1 VKFEALYYQDRLKI
15 VNPEGDVAITT
26 LWSKVESAYQIL
38 EEAGVD
44 LAPETS
50 RIGPIANLYGNGLPQ
65 MLRNLLWNPQIRHI
79 VIVGK
84 NLSGSREWLL
94 NFFDPE
100 PMLFDPPDSLE
111 EIEFLGATAFR
122 IRGTSRTIDGNVR
135 LKDFKCPP
143 KFKVLGDVGD
153 PETKKALREFFD
165 TLPPLIP
172 IEFPRVEPPP
182 IPEPAVMR
190 FPTEPRS
197 HTIVRDTPMEAWS
210 ELIFRLFRFGHR
222 NMVAKK
228 SGPEGRVELQNIK
241 AIIENPQEESD
252 EILQQYGFSLT
263 KFQGYQ
269 QRILD
274 PEKPPDLGYTYG
286 HRLRGYFRDRGGALV
301 DSLEIAGQRLKDKP
315 ESRHAYIALW
325 DNTRDLP
332 EGTDT
337 PCFVSAFFRK
347 FDGKLTLTAT
357 FRSHNAME
365 TWPENV
371 YGLIAIQRFVA
382 EKAGMEPGPLTVF
395 SHSIS
400 IDVSSLEKA
409 RKIATSKES
418 DEVYDPATGKHGPR
432 MDPNGAFT
440 TTFDRATWEIVVEHS
455 YNGMKIGEY
464 RGKSAEEIERQLARD
479 VAISELSH
487 ALYLGREVAR
497 KEFEMKAA
505 RAKEKP
511 E

>member
-26 LWSKVESAYQIL
+26 LWSKVESAHQIL

-44 LAPETS
+44 LAPDSS

-65 MLRNLLWNPQIRHI
+65 MLRNLLWNPQLRHI
-79 VIVGK
+79 VILGK
-84 NLSGSREWLL
+84 NLSGSREWIL
-94 NFFDPE
+94 NFFE
-100 PMLFDPPDSLE
+100 HGLE
-111 EIEFLGATAFR
+111 EVEFLGAKAFR
-122 IRGTSRTIDGNVR
+122 IRNTTRTIDGCVQPQS
-135 LKDFKCPP
+135 FPHIP
-143 KFKVLGDVGD
+143 GFTVLGDVGD
-153 PETKKALREFFD
+153 PATKAGLKAFFD
-165 TLPPLIP
+165 GLPPQQAC
-172 IEFPRVEPPP
+172 EDARVEPPP
-182 IPEPAVMR
+182 IPEPVVSR
-190 FPTEPRS
+190 FPSEPRS

-210 ELIFRLFRFGHR
+210 ELIFRLVRFGHR
-222 NMVAKK
+222 NTVAKK
-228 SGPEGRVELQNIK
+228 SGPESRLELQNLKI
-241 AIIENPQEESD
+241 IIEQPREEAD
-252 EILQQYGFSLT
+252 DILQRYGFSLE

-274 PEKPPDLGYTYG
+274 PNKPADLAYTYG
-286 HRLRGYFRDRGGALV
+286 NRLRGYFPNV
-301 DSLEIAGQRLKDKP
+301 DSLEIAGNRLKEKP

-325 DNTRDLP
+325 DNARDLP

-347 FDGKLTLTAT
+347 FEDKLTLTAT

-365 TWPENV
+365 AWPENV

-400 IDVSSLEKA
+400 VDVSSLEKA

-418 DEVYDPATGKHGPR
+418 DEVHDPATGKLGPR

-455 YNGMKIGEY
+455 FDGMKLNEY
-464 RGKSAEEIERQLARD
+464 RGKSAEEIERQLGRD
-479 VAISELSH
+479 VALSEISH
-487 ALYLGREVAR
+487 ALYLGREIAR

-505 RAKEKP
+505 KAKEKT

>member
-38 EEAGVD
+38 EEATVD
-44 LAPETS
+44 LSPASS
-50 RIGPIANLYGNGLPQ
+50 RIAVISNLYGNGLPQ

-79 VIVGK
+79 VILGK
-84 NLSGSREWLL
+84 NLSGSREWIL
-94 NFFDPE
+94 NFFE
-100 PMLFDPPDSLE
+100 HGLE
-111 EIEFLGATAFR
+111 EVEFLGAKAFR
-122 IRGTSRTIDGNVR
+122 IRNTTRTIDGCVQPQAFAS
-135 LKDFKCPP
+135 KPTFT
-143 KFKVLGDVGD
+143 VLGDVGD
-153 PETKKALREFFD
+153 AATKAGLKTFFD
-165 TLPPLIP
+165 VLPPAQPGDLV
-172 IEFPRVEPPP
+172 RVEPPP
-182 IPEPAVMR
+182 IPEPTVTR

-241 AIIENPQEESD
+241 AIIENPSEEPD
-252 EILQQYGFSLT
+252 EILQQFGFSLD
-263 KFQGYQ
+263 KFRGYQ

-274 PEKPPDLGYTYG
+274 PEKPADLGYTYG
-286 HRLRGYFRDRGGALV
+286 NRLRGYFRHDGQLV
-301 DSLEIAGQRLKDKP
+301 DSLEIAGQRLREKP
-315 ESRHAYIALW
+315 DSRHAYISLW

-337 PCFVSAFFRK
+337 PCFVSAFFRR
-347 FDGKLTLTAT
+347 FEGKLTLTAT

-365 TWPENV
+365 AWPENV

-382 EKAGMEPGPLTVF
+382 QKAGMEPGPLTVF

-440 TTFDRATWEIVVEHS
+440 TTFDRATWEIGVEHS
-455 YNGMKIGEY
+455 YNGMKIHEY

-479 VAISELSH
+479 VALSELSH

-505 RAKEKP
+505 RAQEKAP
-511 E
+511 QDKS

>member
-15 VNPEGDVAITT
+15 VNPEGDVAVTT

-44 LAPETS
+44 LAPESS

-65 MLRNLLWNPQIRHI
+65 MLRNLLWNPQIRRV
-79 VIVGK
+79 VILGK

-94 NFFDPE
+94 NFFE
-100 PMLFDPPDSLE
+100 HGLE
-111 EIEFLGATAFR
+111 EVEFLGAKAFR
-122 IRGTSRTIDGNVR
+122 IRNTTRTIDGCVQPQNFPH
-135 LKDFKCPP
+135 LPAFT
-143 KFKVLGDVGD
+143 VLGDVGD
-153 PETKKALREFFD
+153 PATKAGLKTFFD
-165 TLPPLIP
+165 GLPPQ
-172 IEFPRVEPPP
+172 EACEDARVEPPP
-182 IPEPAVMR
+182 IPEPVVSR
-190 FPTEPRS
+190 FPSEPRS

-241 AIIENPQEESD
+241 AIIERPIEEAD
-252 EILQQYGFSLT
+252 EILQQYGFSLE

-274 PEKPPDLGYTYG
+274 PNKPADLAYTYG
-286 HRLRGYFRDRGGALV
+286 NRLRGYFPKV
-301 DSLEIAGQRLKDKP
+301 DSLEIVGKRLKEKP

-325 DNTRDLP
+325 DNARDLP

-347 FDGKLTLTAT
+347 FEGKLTLTAT

-365 TWPENV
+365 AWPENV
-371 YGLIAIQRFVA
+371 YGLIAILRFVA
-382 EKAGMEPGPLTVF
+382 EKAGIEPGALTVF

-418 DEVYDPATGKHGPR
+418 DEVHDPTTGKLSPR

-455 YNGMKIGEY
+455 YDGMKLNEY
-464 RGKSAEEIERQLARD
+464 RGKSAEEIERQLGRD
-479 VAISELSH
+479 VALSEISH
-487 ALYLGREVAR
+487 ALYLGREIAR

-505 RAKEKP
+505 KAKEKSA
-511 E
+511 

>member
-44 LAPETS
+44 LARESS

-79 VIVGK
+79 VILGK
-84 NLSGSREWLL
+84 NLSGSREWIL
-94 NFFDPE
+94 NFFE
-100 PMLFDPPDSLE
+100 HGLE
-111 EIEFLGATAFR
+111 EVEFLGAKAFR
-122 IRGTSRTIDGNVR
+122 IRNTTRTIDGCVQPQNFPH
-135 LKDFKCPP
+135 LPAFT
-143 KFKVLGDVGD
+143 VLGDVGD
-153 PETKKALREFFD
+153 PATKAGLKTFFD
-165 TLPPLIP
+165 GLAPAEKTKDA
-172 IEFPRVEPPP
+172 RVEPPP
-182 IPEPAVMR
+182 IPEPVVSR
-190 FPTEPRS
+190 FPSEPRS

-241 AIIENPQEESD
+241 AIIERPVEEAD
-252 EILQQYGFSLT
+252 EILQQYGFSLE

-274 PEKPPDLGYTYG
+274 PNKPADLAYTYG
-286 HRLRGYFRDRGGALV
+286 NRLRGYFPKV
-301 DSLEIAGQRLKDKP
+301 DSLEIVGQRLKEKP

-325 DNTRDLP
+325 DNARDLP

-347 FDGKLTLTAT
+347 FEGKLTLTAT

-365 TWPENV
+365 AWPENV
-371 YGLIAIQRFVA
+371 YGLIAILRFVA
-382 EKAGMEPGPLTVF
+382 EKAGIEPGALTVF

-418 DEVYDPATGKHGPR
+418 DEVHDPATGKLGPR

-440 TTFDRATWEIVVEHS
+440 TTFDRATWELVVEHS
-455 YNGMKIGEY
+455 FDGMKLNEY
-464 RGKSAEEIERQLARD
+464 RGKSAEEIERQLGRD
-479 VAISELSH
+479 VALSEISH
-487 ALYLGREVAR
+487 ALYLGREIAR

-505 RAKEKP
+505 RAKEKSA
-511 E
+511 

>member
-26 LWSKVESAYQIL
+26 LWSKVESAHQIL

-44 LAPETS
+44 LAPDSS

-65 MLRNLLWNPQIRHI
+65 MLRNLLWNPQLRHI
-79 VIVGK
+79 VILGK
-84 NLSGSREWLL
+84 NLSGSREWIL
-94 NFFDPE
+94 NFFE
-100 PMLFDPPDSLE
+100 HGLE
-111 EIEFLGATAFR
+111 EVEFLGAKAFR
-122 IRGTSRTIDGNVR
+122 IRNTTRTIDGCVQPQS
-135 LKDFKCPP
+135 FPHIP
-143 KFKVLGDVGD
+143 GFTVLGDVGD
-153 PETKKALREFFD
+153 PATKAGLKAFFD
-165 TLPPLIP
+165 GLPPQQAC
-172 IEFPRVEPPP
+172 EDARVEPPP
-182 IPEPAVMR
+182 IPEPVVSR
-190 FPTEPRS
+190 FPSEPRG

-210 ELIFRLFRFGHR
+210 ELIFRLVRFGHR
-222 NMVAKK
+222 NTVAKK
-228 SGPEGRVELQNIK
+228 SGPESRLELQNLKI
-241 AIIENPQEESD
+241 IIEQPREEAD
-252 EILQQYGFSLT
+252 DILQRYGFSLE

-274 PEKPPDLGYTYG
+274 PNKPADLAYTYG
-286 HRLRGYFRDRGGALV
+286 NRLRGYFPNV
-301 DSLEIAGQRLKDKP
+301 DSLEIAGNRLKEKP

-325 DNTRDLP
+325 DNARDLP

-337 PCFVSAFFRK
+337 PCFVSASFRK
-347 FDGKLTLTAT
+347 FEDKLTLTAT

-365 TWPENV
+365 AWPENV

-400 IDVSSLEKA
+400 VDVSSLEKA

-418 DEVYDPATGKHGPR
+418 DEVHDPATGKLGPR

-455 YNGMKIGEY
+455 FDGMKLNEY
-464 RGKSAEEIERQLARD
+464 RGKSAEEIERQLGRD
-479 VAISELSH
+479 VALSEISH
-487 ALYLGREVAR
+487 ALYLGREIAR

-505 RAKEKP
+505 KAKEKT

>member
-1 VKFEALYYQDRLKI
+1 MKFEALYYQDRLKI

-26 LWSKVESAYQIL
+26 LWSKVESAHQIL

-44 LAPETS
+44 LAPDSS

-65 MLRNLLWNPQIRHI
+65 MLRNLLWNPQLRHI
-79 VIVGK
+79 VILGK
-84 NLSGSREWLL
+84 NLSGSREWIL
-94 NFFDPE
+94 NFFE
-100 PMLFDPPDSLE
+100 HGLE
-111 EIEFLGATAFR
+111 EVEFLGAKAFR
-122 IRGTSRTIDGNVR
+122 IRNTTRTIDGCVQPQS
-135 LKDFKCPP
+135 FPHIP
-143 KFKVLGDVGD
+143 GFTVLGDVGD
-153 PETKKALREFFD
+153 PATKAGLKAFFD
-165 TLPPLIP
+165 GLPPQQAC
-172 IEFPRVEPPP
+172 EDARVEPPP
-182 IPEPAVMR
+182 IPEPVVSR
-190 FPTEPRS
+190 FPSEPRS

-210 ELIFRLFRFGHR
+210 ELIFRLVRFGHR
-222 NMVAKK
+222 NTVAKK
-228 SGPEGRVELQNIK
+228 SGPESRLELQNLKI
-241 AIIENPQEESD
+241 IIEQPREEAD
-252 EILQQYGFSLT
+252 DILQRYGFSLE

-274 PEKPPDLGYTYG
+274 PNKPADLAYTYG
-286 HRLRGYFRDRGGALV
+286 NRLRGYFPNV
-301 DSLEIAGQRLKDKP
+301 DSLEIAGNRLKEKP

-325 DNTRDLP
+325 DNARDLP

-347 FDGKLTLTAT
+347 FEDKLTLTAT

-365 TWPENV
+365 AWPENV

-400 IDVSSLEKA
+400 VDVSSLEKA

-418 DEVYDPATGKHGPR
+418 DEVHDPATGKLGPR

-455 YNGMKIGEY
+455 FDGMKLNEY
-464 RGKSAEEIERQLARD
+464 RGKSAEEIERQLGRD
-479 VAISELSH
+479 VALSEISH
-487 ALYLGREVAR
+487 ALYLGREIAR

-505 RAKEKP
+505 KAKEKT

>member
-44 LAPETS
+44 LSPESS

-65 MLRNLLWNPQIRHI
+65 MLRNLLWNPQIAHI
-79 VIVGK
+79 VILGK

-94 NFFDPE
+94 NFFE
-100 PMLFDPPDSLE
+100 HGLE
-111 EIEFLGATAFR
+111 EVEFLGAKAFR
-122 IRGTSRTIDGNVR
+122 IRDTPRTIDGCVQPSQFAR
-135 LKDFKCPP
+135 PP
-143 KFKVLGDVGD
+143 EFIVLGDVGD
-153 PETKKALREFFD
+153 AATKAGLKSYFD
-165 TLPPLIP
+165 ALPPADNGELA
-172 IEFPRVEPPP
+172 RVEPPP
-182 IPEPAVMR
+182 IPEPTVTR

-222 NMVAKK
+222 NIVAKK

-241 AIIENPQEESD
+241 AIIENPQEELD
-252 EILQQYGFSLT
+252 EILQQYGFSLE

-269 QRILD
+269 GRILD
-274 PEKPPDLGYTYG
+274 PDKPPDLGYTYG
-286 HRLRGYFRDRGGALV
+286 NRLRGYFRGRDGTLI
-301 DSLEIAGQRLKDKP
+301 DSLEIAAQRLRDKP

-347 FDGKLTLTAT
+347 FEGKLTLTAT

-365 TWPENV
+365 AWPENV
-371 YGLIAIQRFVA
+371 YGLIAIQRFVS

-409 RKIATSKES
+409 RKIASNKES
-418 DEVYDPATGKHGPR
+418 DEVHDPATGKLGPR

-440 TTFDRATWEIVVEHS
+440 TTFDRATWELVVEHS
-455 YNGMKIGEY
+455 YNGMKLNEY

-479 VAISELSH
+479 VALSEVAH
-487 ALYLGREVAR
+487 ALYLGREIAR

-505 RAKEKP
+505 RAKEGSA
-511 E
+511 

>member
-1 VKFEALYYQDRLKI
+1 MKFEALYYQDRLKI

-44 LAPETS
+44 LARESS

-65 MLRNLLWNPQIRHI
+65 MLRNLLWNPQIRYI
-79 VIVGK
+79 VILGK
-84 NLSGSREWLL
+84 NLSGSREWIL
-94 NFFDPE
+94 NFFE
-100 PMLFDPPDSLE
+100 HGLE
-111 EIEFLGATAFR
+111 EVEFLGAKAFR
-122 IRGTSRTIDGNVR
+122 IRNTTRTIDGCVQPQNFSH
-135 LKDFKCPP
+135 LPAFT
-143 KFKVLGDVGD
+143 VLGDVGD
-153 PETKKALREFFD
+153 PATKAGLKTFFD
-165 TLPPLIP
+165 GLAPAEKT
-172 IEFPRVEPPP
+172 EDARVEPPP
-182 IPEPAVMR
+182 IPEPVVSR
-190 FPTEPRS
+190 FPSEPRS

-241 AIIENPQEESD
+241 AIIERPVEEPD
-252 EILQQYGFSLT
+252 EILQQYGFSLE

-274 PEKPPDLGYTYG
+274 PNKPADLAYTYG
-286 HRLRGYFRDRGGALV
+286 NRLRGYFPKV
-301 DSLEIAGQRLKDKP
+301 DSLEIVGQRLKEKP

-325 DNTRDLP
+325 DNARDLP

-347 FDGKLTLTAT
+347 FEGKLTLTAT

-365 TWPENV
+365 AWPENV
-371 YGLIAIQRFVA
+371 YGLIAILRFVA
-382 EKAGMEPGPLTVF
+382 EKAGIEPGALTVF

-418 DEVYDPATGKHGPR
+418 DEVHDPATGKLGPR

-455 YNGMKIGEY
+455 YDGMKLNEY
-464 RGKSAEEIERQLARD
+464 RGKSAEEIERQLGRD
-479 VAISELSH
+479 VALSEISH
-487 ALYLGREVAR
+487 ALYLGREIAR
-497 KEFEMKAA
+497 IEFEMKAA
-505 RAKEKP
+505 KAKEKSA
-511 E
+511 

>member
-1 VKFEALYYQDRLKI
+1 MEFQALYFQERLKI
-15 VNPEGDVAITT
+15 VNPEGDVAIAT

-44 LAPETS
+44 LAPATS
-50 RIGPIANLYGNGLPQ
+50 RISTVANLYGNGLPQ
-65 MLRNLLWNPQIRHI
+65 MLRNLLWNPQIRYI
-79 VIVGK
+79 LILGK

-94 NFFDPE
+94 NFFE
-100 PMLFDPPDSLE
+100 HGLE
-111 EIEFLGATAFR
+111 EVEFLGAKAFR
-122 IRGTSRTIDGNVR
+122 IRNTPRTIDGCVQPQHFPR
-135 LKDFKCPP
+135 APEFT
-143 KFKVLGDVGD
+143 VLGDVGD
-153 PETKKALREFFD
+153 AATKHGLKSFFD
-165 TLPPLIP
+165 GLPPAEQVDLA
-172 IEFPRVEPPP
+172 RVEPPP
-182 IPEPAVMR
+182 IPEPAVTR

-210 ELIFRLFRFGHR
+210 ELIFRLFRFGYR

-241 AIIENPQEESD
+241 VIIENPREEPD
-252 EILQQYGFSLT
+252 EILQQYGFSLE

-269 QRILD
+269 RRILD
-274 PEKPPDLGYTYG
+274 PEKPSDLGYTYG
-286 HRLRGYFRDRGGALV
+286 NRLRGYFHHDGKLV

-337 PCFVSAFFRK
+337 PCFVSAFFRR

-365 TWPENV
+365 AWPENV

-382 EKAGMEPGPLTVF
+382 EQAGMEPGPLTVF

-418 DEVYDPATGKHGPR
+418 DEVRDPATGKLGPR

-440 TTFDRATWEIVVEHS
+440 TTFDRATGEIVVEHS

-479 VAISELSH
+479 AAVSEISH

>member
-26 LWSKVESAYQIL
+26 LWSKVESAYQVL

-44 LAPETS
+44 LGPETS

-79 VIVGK
+79 AILGK

-94 NFFDPE
+94 NFFE
-100 PMLFDPPDSLE
+100 HGLE
-111 EIEFLGATAFR
+111 EVEFLGAKAFR
-122 IRGTSRTIDGNVR
+122 IRNTTRTIDGCVQPQNFLHIPEFTV
-135 LKDFKCPP
+135 F
-143 KFKVLGDVGD
+143 GDVGD
-153 PETKKALREFFD
+153 AATKAGLKSFFEGLLRPEVCE
-165 TLPPLIP
+165 
-172 IEFPRVEPPP
+172 EPRVEPPP
-182 IPEPAVMR
+182 IPEPAVTR
-190 FPTEPRS
+190 FPSEPRS
-197 HTIVRDTPMEAWS
+197 HTIVRDTPMEAWT
-210 ELIFRLFRFGHR
+210 ELIFRLVRFGHR
-222 NMVAKK
+222 NTVAKK
-228 SGPEGRVELQNIK
+228 SGPEARVELQNIK
-241 AIIENPQEESD
+241 IIIEQPREEPD
-252 EILQQYGFSLT
+252 EILQSYGFSLE
-263 KFQGYQ
+263 KFRGYQ
-269 QRILD
+269 ERIID
-274 PEKPPDLGYTYG
+274 AHKPPDLAYTYG
-286 HRLRGYFRDRGGALV
+286 NRLRGYFPNV
-301 DSLEIAGQRLKDKP
+301 DSLEIAGRRLKDKP

-325 DNTRDLP
+325 DNARDLP

-347 FDGKLTLTAT
+347 FEGKLTLTAT

-365 TWPENV
+365 AWPENV
-371 YGLIAIQRFVA
+371 YGLIAILRFVA

-409 RKIATSKES
+409 RKIASSKES
-418 DEVYDPATGKHGPR
+418 DEVHDPATGKLGPR

-455 YNGMKIGEY
+455 YDGMKLNEY
-464 RGKSAEEIERQLARD
+464 RGKSAEEIERQLGRD
-479 VAISELSH
+479 VALSEISH
-487 ALYLGREVAR
+487 ALYLGREIAR

-505 RAKEKP
+505 RAAEKAK
-511 E
+511 

>member
-1 VKFEALYYQDRLKI
+1 MEFEALYYQDRLKI

-38 EEAGVD
+38 EEAGID
-44 LAPETS
+44 LVPATS

-94 NFFDPE
+94 SFFE
-100 PMLFDPPDSLE
+100 HGLE
-111 EIEFLGATAFR
+111 EVEFLGAKAFR
-122 IRGTSRTIDGNVR
+122 IRTTPRTIDGCVQPQAFAKNPE
-135 LKDFKCPP
+135 FT
-143 KFKVLGDVGD
+143 VLGDVGD
-153 PETKKALREFFD
+153 AATKAGLRSFFD
-165 TLPPLIP
+165 GLPPAEPADLT
-172 IEFPRVEPPP
+172 RVEPPP
-182 IPEPAVMR
+182 IPEPAVTR

-210 ELIFRLFRFGHR
+210 EIIFRLFRFGHR
-222 NMVAKK
+222 NLVAKK

-241 AIIENPQEESD
+241 AIVENPKEESD
-252 EILQQYGFSLT
+252 EILQQFGFSLE
-263 KFQGYQ
+263 KFKGYQ
-269 QRILD
+269 TRILD
-274 PEKPPDLGYTYG
+274 PDKPPDLGYTYG
-286 HRLRGYFRDRGGALV
+286 NRLRGYFQHDGKLV

-337 PCFVSAFFRK
+337 PCFVSAFFRR

-365 TWPENV
+365 AWPENV
-371 YGLIAIQRFVA
+371 YGLIAIQRLVA
-382 EKAGMEPGPLTVF
+382 ERAGMEPGPLTVF

-409 RKIATSKES
+409 RKIAGSKES
-418 DEVYDPATGKHGPR
+418 DEVHDPSTGKLGPR

-455 YNGMKIGEY
+455 YDGMKLGEY

-505 RAKEKP
+505 RANEKP

>member
-1 VKFEALYYQDRLKI
+1 VEFQALYYQDRLKI

-26 LWSKVESAYQIL
+26 LWSKVESAYQVL
-38 EEAGVD
+38 EQAGID
-44 LAPETS
+44 LSPESS

-65 MLRNLLWNPQIRHI
+65 MLRNLLWNPQLQHI
-79 VIVGK
+79 VILGK

-94 NFFDPE
+94 NFFE
-100 PMLFDPPDSLE
+100 HGLE
-111 EIEFLGATAFR
+111 EVEFLGAKAFR
-122 IRGTSRTIDGNVR
+122 IRNTTRTIDGCVQPEAF
-135 LKDFKCPP
+135 LKKPEFA
-143 KFKVLGDVGD
+143 VLGDVGD
-153 PETKKALREFFD
+153 AATRSGLKSFFDALRPMD
-165 TLPPLIP
+165 AGDLV
-172 IEFPRVEPPP
+172 RVEPPP
-182 IPEPAVMR
+182 IPEPTVTR

-222 NMVAKK
+222 NIVAKK

-241 AIIENPQEESD
+241 IIVENPREESD
-252 EILQQYGFSLT
+252 EILQQYGFSLE

-269 QRILD
+269 RRILD
-274 PEKPPDLGYTYG
+274 PEKPADLGYTYG
-286 HRLRGYFRDRGGALV
+286 NRLRGYFHHDGHVV
-301 DSLEIAGQRLKDKP
+301 DSLEIVGQRLKEKP

-337 PCFVSAFFRK
+337 PCFVSAFFRR

-365 TWPENV
+365 AWPENV

-395 SHSIS
+395 SHSVS
-400 IDVSSLEKA
+400 IDVSSLEKS

-418 DEVYDPATGKHGPR
+418 DEVHDPSTGKLGPR

-455 YNGMKIGEY
+455 YNGMKLGEY

-479 VAISELSH
+479 VALSEIAH

-505 RAKEKP
+505 RAKEKS

>member
-1 VKFEALYYQDRLKI
+1 VEFQALYYQDRLKI

-44 LAPETS
+44 IAPESS

-79 VIVGK
+79 VILGK
-84 NLSGSREWLL
+84 NLSGSREWIL
-94 NFFDPE
+94 NFFE
-100 PMLFDPPDSLE
+100 HGLE
-111 EIEFLGATAFR
+111 EVEFLGAKAFR
-122 IRGTSRTIDGNVR
+122 IRNTTRTIDGCVQPQNFPH
-135 LKDFKCPP
+135 LPAFT
-143 KFKVLGDVGD
+143 VLGDVGD
-153 PETKKALREFFD
+153 PATKAGLKTFFD
-165 TLPPLIP
+165 GLASAEKT
-172 IEFPRVEPPP
+172 EDARVEPPP
-182 IPEPAVMR
+182 IPEPVVSR
-190 FPTEPRS
+190 FPSEPRS

-241 AIIENPQEESD
+241 AIIERPVEEPD
-252 EILQQYGFSLT
+252 EILQQYGFSLE

-274 PEKPPDLGYTYG
+274 PNKPADLAYTYG
-286 HRLRGYFRDRGGALV
+286 NRLRGYFPKV
-301 DSLEIAGQRLKDKP
+301 DSLEIVGTRLKDKP

-325 DNTRDLP
+325 DNSRDLP

-347 FDGKLTLTAT
+347 FEGKLTLTAT

-365 TWPENV
+365 AWPENV
-371 YGLIAIQRFVA
+371 YGLIAILRFVA
-382 EKAGMEPGPLTVF
+382 EKAGIEPGALTVF

-418 DEVYDPATGKHGPR
+418 DEVHDPATGKLGPR

-440 TTFDRATWEIVVEHS
+440 TTFDRATWELVVEHS
-455 YNGMKIGEY
+455 FDGMTLNEY
-464 RGKSAEEIERQLARD
+464 RGKSAEEIERQLGRD
-479 VAISELSH
+479 VALSEISH
-487 ALYLGREVAR
+487 ALYLGREIAR

-505 RAKEKP
+505 KAKEKSA
-511 E
+511 

>member
-1 VKFEALYYQDRLKI
+1 MKFEALYYQDRLKI

-44 LAPETS
+44 LARESS

-79 VIVGK
+79 VILGK
-84 NLSGSREWLL
+84 NLSGSREWIL
-94 NFFDPE
+94 NFFE
-100 PMLFDPPDSLE
+100 HGLE
-111 EIEFLGATAFR
+111 EVEFLGAKAFR
-122 IRGTSRTIDGNVR
+122 IRNTTRTIDGCVQPQNFPH
-135 LKDFKCPP
+135 LPAFT
-143 KFKVLGDVGD
+143 VLGDVGD
-153 PETKKALREFFD
+153 PATKAGLKTFFD
-165 TLPPLIP
+165 GLAPAEKT
-172 IEFPRVEPPP
+172 EDARVEPPP
-182 IPEPAVMR
+182 IPEPVVSR
-190 FPTEPRS
+190 FPSEPRS

-241 AIIENPQEESD
+241 AIIERPVEEAD
-252 EILQQYGFSLT
+252 EILQQYGFSLE

-274 PEKPPDLGYTYG
+274 PNKPADLAYTYG
-286 HRLRGYFRDRGGALV
+286 NRLRGYFPQV
-301 DSLEIAGQRLKDKP
+301 DSLEIVGQRLKEKP

-325 DNTRDLP
+325 DNARDLP

-347 FDGKLTLTAT
+347 FEGKLTLTAT

-365 TWPENV
+365 AWPENV
-371 YGLIAIQRFVA
+371 YGLIAILRFVA
-382 EKAGMEPGPLTVF
+382 EKAGIEPGALTVF

-418 DEVYDPATGKHGPR
+418 DEVHDPATGKLGPR

-440 TTFDRATWEIVVEHS
+440 TTFDRATWELVVEHS
-455 YNGMKIGEY
+455 FDGMKLNEY
-464 RGKSAEEIERQLARD
+464 RGKSAEEIERQLGRD
-479 VAISELSH
+479 VALSEISH
-487 ALYLGREVAR
+487 ALYLGREIAR

-505 RAKEKP
+505 RAKEKSA
-511 E
+511 

>member
-44 LAPETS
+44 LARESS

-79 VIVGK
+79 VILGK
-84 NLSGSREWLL
+84 NLSGSREWIL
-94 NFFDPE
+94 NFFE
-100 PMLFDPPDSLE
+100 HGLE
-111 EIEFLGATAFR
+111 EVEFLGAKAFR
-122 IRGTSRTIDGNVR
+122 IRNTTRTIDGCVQPQNFPH
-135 LKDFKCPP
+135 LPAFT
-143 KFKVLGDVGD
+143 VLGDVGD
-153 PETKKALREFFD
+153 PATKAGLKTFFD
-165 TLPPLIP
+165 GLAPAEKT
-172 IEFPRVEPPP
+172 EDARVEPPP
-182 IPEPAVMR
+182 IPEPVVSR
-190 FPTEPRS
+190 FPSEPRS

-241 AIIENPQEESD
+241 AIIERPVEEAD
-252 EILQQYGFSLT
+252 EILQQYGFSLE

-274 PEKPPDLGYTYG
+274 PNKPADLAYTYG
-286 HRLRGYFRDRGGALV
+286 NRLRGYFPKV
-301 DSLEIAGQRLKDKP
+301 DSLEIVGQRLKEKP

-325 DNTRDLP
+325 DNARDLP

-347 FDGKLTLTAT
+347 FEGKLTLTAT

-365 TWPENV
+365 AWPENV
-371 YGLIAIQRFVA
+371 YGLIAILRFVA
-382 EKAGMEPGPLTVF
+382 EKAGIEPGALTVF

-418 DEVYDPATGKHGPR
+418 DEVHDPATGKLGPR

-440 TTFDRATWEIVVEHS
+440 TTFDRATWELVVEHS
-455 YNGMKIGEY
+455 FDGMKLNEY
-464 RGKSAEEIERQLARD
+464 RGKSAEEIERQLGRD
-479 VAISELSH
+479 VALSEISH
-487 ALYLGREVAR
+487 ALYLGREIAR

-505 RAKEKP
+505 RAKEKSA
-511 E
+511 

>member
-1 VKFEALYYQDRLKI
+1 MKFEALYYQDRLKI

-44 LAPETS
+44 LARESS

-79 VIVGK
+79 VILGK
-84 NLSGSREWLL
+84 NLSGSREWIL
-94 NFFDPE
+94 NFFE
-100 PMLFDPPDSLE
+100 HGLE
-111 EIEFLGATAFR
+111 EVEFLGAKAFR
-122 IRGTSRTIDGNVR
+122 IRNTTRTIDGCVQPQNFPH
-135 LKDFKCPP
+135 LPAFT
-143 KFKVLGDVGD
+143 VLGDVGD
-153 PETKKALREFFD
+153 PATKAGLKTFFD
-165 TLPPLIP
+165 GLAPAEKT
-172 IEFPRVEPPP
+172 EDARVEPPP
-182 IPEPAVMR
+182 IPEPVVSR
-190 FPTEPRS
+190 FPSEPRS

-241 AIIENPQEESD
+241 AIIERPVEEAD
-252 EILQQYGFSLT
+252 EILQQYGFSLE

-274 PEKPPDLGYTYG
+274 PNKPADLAYTYG
-286 HRLRGYFRDRGGALV
+286 NRLRGYFPKV
-301 DSLEIAGQRLKDKP
+301 DSLEIVGQRLKEKP

-325 DNTRDLP
+325 DNARDLP

-347 FDGKLTLTAT
+347 FEGKLTLTAT

-365 TWPENV
+365 AWPENV
-371 YGLIAIQRFVA
+371 YGLIAILRFVA
-382 EKAGMEPGPLTVF
+382 EKAGIEPGALTVF

-418 DEVYDPATGKHGPR
+418 DEVHDPATGKLGPR

-440 TTFDRATWEIVVEHS
+440 TTFDRATWELVVEHS
-455 YNGMKIGEY
+455 FDGMKLNEY
-464 RGKSAEEIERQLARD
+464 RGKSAEEIERQLGRD
-479 VAISELSH
+479 VALSEISH
-487 ALYLGREVAR
+487 ALYLGREIAR

-505 RAKEKP
+505 RAKEKSA
-511 E
+511 

>member
-1 VKFEALYYQDRLKI
+1 VEFQALYYQDRLKI

-44 LAPETS
+44 LSPESS

-65 MLRNLLWNPQIRHI
+65 MLRNLLWNPQIQYV

-94 NFFDPE
+94 NFFE
-100 PMLFDPPDSLE
+100 HGLE
-111 EIEFLGATAFR
+111 EVEFLGAKAFR
-122 IRGTSRTIDGNVR
+122 IRNTPRTIDGCVQPQAFVS
-135 LKDFKCPP
+135 KP
-143 KFKVLGDVGD
+143 KFTVLGDVGD
-153 PETKKALREFFD
+153 ATTKAGLRSFFD
-165 TLPPLIP
+165 ALPPAQPGELV
-172 IEFPRVEPPP
+172 RVEPPP
-182 IPEPAVMR
+182 IPEPTVTR

-241 AIIENPQEESD
+241 AIIENPTEEPD
-252 EILQQYGFSLT
+252 EILQQFGFSLE
-263 KFQGYQ
+263 KFRGYQ
-269 QRILD
+269 KRILD
-274 PEKPPDLGYTYG
+274 PEKPSDLGYTYG
-286 HRLRGYFRDRGGALV
+286 NRLRGYFRRADGTLV
-301 DSLEIAGQRLKDKP
+301 DSLEIAGQRLREKP
-315 ESRHAYIALW
+315 DSRHAYISLW

-337 PCFVSAFFRK
+337 PCFVSAFFRR
-347 FDGKLTLTAT
+347 FEGKLTLTST

-365 TWPENV
+365 AWPENV

-455 YNGMKIGEY
+455 YNGMKIHEY

-479 VAISELSH
+479 VALSELSH

-505 RAKEKP
+505 RAQEKAP
-511 E
+511 QDKS

>member
-44 LAPETS
+44 LAPATS

-65 MLRNLLWNPQIRHI
+65 MLRNLLWNPQITRI
-79 VIVGK
+79 LILGK
-84 NLSGSREWLL
+84 NLSGSREWIL
-94 NFFDPE
+94 NFFE
-100 PMLFDPPDSLE
+100 HGLE
-111 EIEFLGATAFR
+111 EVEFLGAKAFR
-122 IRGTSRTIDGNVR
+122 IRNTTRTIDGCVQPQNF
-135 LKDFKCPP
+135 LHLPEFT
-143 KFKVLGDVGD
+143 VLGDVGD
-153 PETKKALREFFD
+153 PATKVGLKTFFD
-165 TLPPLIP
+165 GLPPQ
-172 IEFPRVEPPP
+172 EACEETRVEPPP
-182 IPEPAVMR
+182 IPEPVVSR
-190 FPTEPRS
+190 FPSEPRS
-197 HTIVRDTPMEAWS
+197 HTIVRDTPMEAWT

-241 AIIENPQEESD
+241 AIIEKPVEEAD
-252 EILQQYGFSLT
+252 EILQQYGFSLE

-274 PEKPPDLGYTYG
+274 PNKPADLAYTYG
-286 HRLRGYFRDRGGALV
+286 NRLRGYFPNV
-301 DSLEIAGQRLKDKP
+301 DSLEIVGQRLKEKP

-325 DNTRDLP
+325 DNARDLP

-347 FDGKLTLTAT
+347 FEGKLTLTAT

-365 TWPENV
+365 AWPENV
-371 YGLIAIQRFVA
+371 YGLIAILRFVA
-382 EKAGMEPGPLTVF
+382 EKAGIEPAALTVF

-418 DEVYDPATGKHGPR
+418 DEVHDPTTGKLGPR

-455 YNGMKIGEY
+455 YDGMKLNEY
-464 RGKSAEEIERQLARD
+464 RGKTAEEIERQLGRD
-479 VAISELSH
+479 VALSEISH
-487 ALYLGREVAR
+487 ALYLGREIAR

-505 RAKEKP
+505 KAKEKSA
-511 E
+511 

>member
-1 VKFEALYYQDRLKI
+1 MKFEALYYQDRLKI

-44 LAPETS
+44 LARESS

-79 VIVGK
+79 VILGK
-84 NLSGSREWLL
+84 NLSGSREWIL
-94 NFFDPE
+94 NFFE
-100 PMLFDPPDSLE
+100 HGLE
-111 EIEFLGATAFR
+111 EVEFLGAKAFR
-122 IRGTSRTIDGNVR
+122 IRNTTRTIDGCVQPQNFPH
-135 LKDFKCPP
+135 LPAFT
-143 KFKVLGDVGD
+143 VLGDVGD
-153 PETKKALREFFD
+153 PATKAGLKTFFD
-165 TLPPLIP
+165 GLAPAEKT
-172 IEFPRVEPPP
+172 EDARVEPPP
-182 IPEPAVMR
+182 IPEPVVSR
-190 FPTEPRS
+190 FPSEPRS

-241 AIIENPQEESD
+241 AIIERPVEEAD
-252 EILQQYGFSLT
+252 EILQQYGFSLE

-274 PEKPPDLGYTYG
+274 PNKPADLAYTYG
-286 HRLRGYFRDRGGALV
+286 NRLRGYFPKV
-301 DSLEIAGQRLKDKP
+301 DSLEIVGQRLKEKP

-325 DNTRDLP
+325 DNARDLP

-347 FDGKLTLTAT
+347 FEGKLTLTAT

-365 TWPENV
+365 AWPENV
-371 YGLIAIQRFVA
+371 YGLIAILRFVA
-382 EKAGMEPGPLTVF
+382 EKAGIEPGALTVF
-395 SHSIS
+395 SLSIS

-418 DEVYDPATGKHGPR
+418 DEVHDPATGKLGPR

-440 TTFDRATWEIVVEHS
+440 TTFDRATWELVVEHS
-455 YNGMKIGEY
+455 FDGMKLNEY
-464 RGKSAEEIERQLARD
+464 RGKSAEEIERQLGRD
-479 VAISELSH
+479 VALSEISH
-487 ALYLGREVAR
+487 ALYLGREIAR

-505 RAKEKP
+505 RAKEKSA
-511 E
+511 

>member
-44 LAPETS
+44 LARESS

-79 VIVGK
+79 VILGK
-84 NLSGSREWLL
+84 NLSGSREWIL
-94 NFFDPE
+94 NFFE
-100 PMLFDPPDSLE
+100 HGLE
-111 EIEFLGATAFR
+111 EVEFLGAKAFR
-122 IRGTSRTIDGNVR
+122 IRNTTRTLDGCVQPQNFPH
-135 LKDFKCPP
+135 LPAFT
-143 KFKVLGDVGD
+143 VLGDVGD
-153 PETKKALREFFD
+153 PATKAGLKTFFD
-165 TLPPLIP
+165 GLAPAEKT
-172 IEFPRVEPPP
+172 EDARVEPPP
-182 IPEPAVMR
+182 IPEPVVSR
-190 FPTEPRS
+190 FPSEPRS

-241 AIIENPQEESD
+241 AIIERPVEEAD
-252 EILQQYGFSLT
+252 EILQQYGFSLE

-274 PEKPPDLGYTYG
+274 PNKPADLAYTYG
-286 HRLRGYFRDRGGALV
+286 NRLRGYFPKV
-301 DSLEIAGQRLKDKP
+301 DSLEIVGQRLKEKP

-325 DNTRDLP
+325 DNARDLP

-347 FDGKLTLTAT
+347 FEGKLTLTAT

-365 TWPENV
+365 AWPENV
-371 YGLIAIQRFVA
+371 YGLIAILRFVA
-382 EKAGMEPGPLTVF
+382 EKAGIEPGALTVF

-418 DEVYDPATGKHGPR
+418 DEVHDPATGKLGPR

-440 TTFDRATWEIVVEHS
+440 TTFDRATWELVVEHS
-455 YNGMKIGEY
+455 FDGMKLNEY
-464 RGKSAEEIERQLARD
+464 RGKSAEEIERQLGRD
-479 VAISELSH
+479 VALSEISH
-487 ALYLGREVAR
+487 ALYLGREIAR

-505 RAKEKP
+505 RAKEKSA
-511 E
+511 

>member
-44 LAPETS
+44 LARESS

-79 VIVGK
+79 VILGK
-84 NLSGSREWLL
+84 NLSGSREWIL
-94 NFFDPE
+94 NFFE
-100 PMLFDPPDSLE
+100 HGLE
-111 EIEFLGATAFR
+111 EVEFLGAKAFR
-122 IRGTSRTIDGNVR
+122 IRNTTRTIDGCVQPQNFPH
-135 LKDFKCPP
+135 LPAFT
-143 KFKVLGDVGD
+143 VLGDVGD
-153 PETKKALREFFD
+153 PATKAGLKTFFD
-165 TLPPLIP
+165 GLAPAEKT
-172 IEFPRVEPPP
+172 EDARVEPPP
-182 IPEPAVMR
+182 IPEPVVSR
-190 FPTEPRS
+190 FPSEPRS

-241 AIIENPQEESD
+241 AIIERPVEEAD
-252 EILQQYGFSLT
+252 EILQQYGFSLE

-274 PEKPPDLGYTYG
+274 PNKPADLAYTYG
-286 HRLRGYFRDRGGALV
+286 NRLRGYFPQV
-301 DSLEIAGQRLKDKP
+301 DSLEIVGQRLKEKP

-325 DNTRDLP
+325 DNARDLP

-347 FDGKLTLTAT
+347 FEGKLTLTAT

-365 TWPENV
+365 AWPENV
-371 YGLIAIQRFVA
+371 YGLIAILRFVA
-382 EKAGMEPGPLTVF
+382 EKAGIEPGALTVF

-418 DEVYDPATGKHGPR
+418 DEVHDPATGKLGPR

-440 TTFDRATWEIVVEHS
+440 TTFDRATWELVVEHS
-455 YNGMKIGEY
+455 FDGMKLNEY
-464 RGKSAEEIERQLARD
+464 RGKSAEEIERQLGRD
-479 VAISELSH
+479 VALSEISH
-487 ALYLGREVAR
+487 ALYLGREIAR

-505 RAKEKP
+505 RAKEKSA
-511 E
+511 

>member
-1 VKFEALYYQDRLKI
+1 MKFEALYYQDRLKI
-15 VNPEGDVAITT
+15 INPEGDVAITT
-26 LWSKVESAYQIL
+26 LWSKVESAQQIL

-44 LAPETS
+44 LAPASS
-50 RIGPIANLYGNGLPQ
+50 RIALIANLYGNGLPQ
-65 MLRNLLWNPQIRHI
+65 MLRNLLWNPQIRRI
-79 VIVGK
+79 VILGK

-94 NFFDPE
+94 NFFQHG
-100 PMLFDPPDSLE
+100 LE
-111 EIEFLGATAFR
+111 EVEFLGAKAFR
-122 IRGTSRTIDGNVR
+122 IRNTQRTIDGCVQPQH
-135 LKDFKCPP
+135 FSHVPE
-143 KFKVLGDVGD
+143 FTVLGDVGD
-153 PETKKALREFFD
+153 PATKAGLKTFFD
-165 TLPPLIP
+165 ALPSPTPCALA
-172 IEFPRVEPPP
+172 RVAPPP
-182 IPEPAVMR
+182 IPEPTVTR
-190 FPTEPRS
+190 FPSEPRS

-241 AIIENPQEESD
+241 AIIERPLEEPD
-252 EILQQYGFSLT
+252 EVLRSYGFSLE

-269 QRILD
+269 RRILD
-274 PEKPPDLGYTYG
+274 PVKPPDLGYTYG
-286 HRLRGYFRDRGGALV
+286 NRLRGYFKRDGTV
-301 DSLEIAGQRLKDKP
+301 IDSLEVCARRLTEKP
-315 ESRHAYIALW
+315 ESRHAYITLW

-337 PCFVSAFFRK
+337 PCFVTAFFRK
-347 FDGKLTLTAT
+347 FEGKLTLTGT

-365 TWPENV
+365 AWPENV

-382 EKAGMEPGPLTVF
+382 ERAGMEPGPLTVI

-409 RKIATSKES
+409 RKIAESKES

-455 YNGMKIGEY
+455 YDGMKIGEY

-479 VAISELSH
+479 VALSEISH
-487 ALYLGREVAR
+487 ALYLGREIAR
-497 KEFEMKAA
+497 KEIEMKNA
-505 RAKEKP
+505 RTVEKAK
-511 E
+511 

>member
-1 VKFEALYYQDRLKI
+1 MEFQALYYQDRLKI

-44 LAPETS
+44 LAPQSS

-65 MLRNLLWNPQIRHI
+65 MLRNLLWNPQLRHI
-79 VIVGK
+79 VILGK

-94 NFFDPE
+94 NFFE
-100 PMLFDPPDSLE
+100 HGLE
-111 EIEFLGATAFR
+111 EVEFLGAKAFR
-122 IRGTSRTIDGNVR
+122 IRNTTRTIDGCVQPQNF
-135 LKDFKCPP
+135 LNIPEFTA
-143 KFKVLGDVGD
+143 LGDVGD
-153 PETKKALREFFD
+153 PATKAGLKTFFD
-165 TLPPLIP
+165 GLPPQNAC
-172 IEFPRVEPPP
+172 EDARVEPPP
-182 IPEPAVMR
+182 IPEPVVSR
-190 FPTEPRS
+190 FPSEPRS
-197 HTIVRDTPMEAWS
+197 HTIVRDTPMEAWT

-241 AIIENPQEESD
+241 AIIEKPVEEAD
-252 EILQQYGFSLT
+252 EILQQYGFSLE

-274 PEKPPDLGYTYG
+274 PNKPADLAYTYG
-286 HRLRGYFRDRGGALV
+286 NRLRGYFPKV
-301 DSLEIAGQRLKDKP
+301 DSLEIVGKRLKEKP

-325 DNTRDLP
+325 DNARDLP

-347 FDGKLTLTAT
+347 FEGKLTLTAT

-365 TWPENV
+365 AWPENV
-371 YGLIAIQRFVA
+371 YGLIAILRFVA
-382 EKAGMEPGPLTVF
+382 EKAGMEPGALTVF

-409 RKIATSKES
+409 RKIATAKES
-418 DEVYDPATGKHGPR
+418 DEVHDPTTGKLGPR

-455 YNGMKIGEY
+455 YDGMKLNEY
-464 RGKSAEEIERQLARD
+464 RGKSAEEIERQLGRD
-479 VAISELSH
+479 VALSEISH
-487 ALYLGREVAR
+487 ALYLGREIAR

-505 RAKEKP
+505 RAAEKAK
-511 E
+511 